1 MYSNTIYILNNT
13 IIEWFDIVLNITK
26 RRSFKLQKN
35 PKQTK
40 QNKKSPSK
48 YSLPPCPK
56 SKHHIFFFFWMD
68 QWDKRIQWLAKSNS
82 YCTHWQWNR
91 KKKSNFHN
99 HCPKEMTCVEI
110 FLECDDGVSLPWYTE
125 GMYSHSHHRTRKE
138 VKLEK
143 N

>member
-1 MYSNTIYILNNT
+1 MIWY
-13 IIEWFDIVLNITK
+13 
-26 RRSFKLQKN
+26 SFKHNKKKILQVTKKPKTN
-35 PKQTK
+35 KTKQKISLKILPPTLSQKQT
-40 QNKKSPSK
+40 P
-48 YSLPPCPK
+48 
-56 SKHHIFFFFWMD
+56 HFFFFWMD